1 MSKLIKQ
8 ILTNKAVRNSAV
20 LMSLIATVMSVGAP
34 WADK

>member
-20 LMSLIATVMSVGAP
+20 LMSLIVTVMSVGAP